1 MAKKTPQ
8 EVASK
13 WARNLSGA
21 TDSIRA
27 GIEAVTESPT
37 AKAARA
43 VDRQVAGVQAAA
55 ASGKTQRALM
65 AVTLDEWKNAALN
78 KGLPRI
84 ASGATA
90 AEPKME
96 LFMSEFLPFVES
108 QVQTLDSKMPRGDF
122 EQNINRMVAMARALK
137 KFKRQRS

>member
-1 MAKKTPQ
+1 MPKHTPQ
-8 EVASK
+8 EVAAK
-13 WARNLSGA
+13 WSRNLAGS
-21 TDSIRA
+21 TESIRA
-27 GIEAVTESPT
+27 GIEAVQESPT

-55 ASGKTQRALM
+55 ASGKTQRALQ
-65 AVTLDEWKNAALN
+65 AVTLDMWKDAALN

-96 LFMSEFLPFVES
+96 NFMAELLPYVES
-108 QVQTLDSKMPRGDF
+108 QVQQLDSKMPRGDF
-122 EQNINRMVAMARALK
+122 EQNINRMVAMARAMK
-137 KFKRQRS
+137 KFKRRS